1 MRYAAI
7 AKFAMPENPKV
18 INSRYRKLSGMHAGH
33 SYVVAAPY
41 GEIETPMRW
50 MLHMEGND
58 EEKLVVAQDELAD
71 AKLWQSLD

>member
-1 MRYAAI
+1 MRYAAS
-7 AKFAMPENPKV
+7 AKLAMPESPKV

-33 SYVVAAPY
+33 SYVVVAPY